1 VGEHSTAVADLA
13 RSIGGTLGVES
24 EDLDHLYLAGLL
36 HDLGK
41 ISTPDA
47 ILLKPGPLTSEEREV
62 MREHSRVGFHL
73 LDGLD
78 LTPVDNWILH
88 HHEHWDGTG
97 YPNGLAGAEIP
108 FGSRIVLVADAFDA
122 MTTERPYRRALS
134 VQAALGEL
142 RDLAGRQ
149 FDPLVVSA
157 LETCLA
163 AEPDRVPVGAT
174 V

>member
-1 VGEHSTAVADLA
+1 MQEHA
-13 RSIGGTLGVES
+13 
-24 EDLDHLYLAGLL
+24 
-36 HDLGK
+36 
-41 ISTPDA
+41 
-47 ILLKPGPLTSEEREV
+47 
-62 MREHSRVGFHL
+62 RVGFHL

-97 YPNGLAGAEIP
+97 YPDGLAGAEIP
-108 FGSRIVLVADAFDA
+108 FGSRILLVADALDA

-134 VQAALGEL
+134 VQATLGEL
-142 RDLAGRQ
+142 HDLAGRQ

-163 AEPDRVPVGAT
+163 AQPDRVPVGARA
-174 V
+174 